1 MKLSQVAA
9 CVMVLAGVSSAASA
23 QTGTAR
29 GKVVD
34 QEGEPVAEAV
44 INIESVDGLP
54 TRFEITTDEDGEFRQ
69 VGLRPGKY
77 RFTVTLEGYRA
88 TYVEYGIGLGD
99 PTELP
104 DIALPKAGE
113 GDSERAQVNALFQ
126 EAIGL
131 AGAGTFDEA
140 QAKLE
145 EAIALRPRFPEAYYN
160 LGYIHIQREEWDE
173 AETAL
178 KKAIELRGGYNEA
191 RMALSSVYQ
200 RTGRDKEAEALIEES
215 AAGGGEDA
223 RVYFNL
229 GVMKFNAGDTAAAV
243 KAFTRAAELAPD
255 NPEALY
261 YLGTLAVQEG
271 RTEDAVRHLEDYLSR
286 SPKNEQNVATAKG
299 LLQAFKP

>member
-1 MKLSQVAA
+1 MKLSRVVAQV
-9 CVMVLAGVSSAASA
+9 VVIAGIASGAWA

-34 QEGEPVAEAV
+34 KSGEPVAGATIV
-44 INIESVDGLP
+44 IESQDGLP
-54 TRFEITTDEDGEFRQ
+54 ARFEISTDEDGEFRQ

-77 RFTVTLEGYRA
+77 RFTVTLEGYRT
-88 TYVEYGIGLGD
+88 TYVDYGIGLGD
-99 PTELP
+99 QTQLP
-104 DIALPKAGE
+104 DIALPDAGA
-113 GDSERAQVNALFQ
+113 GDPARAQVNALFQ
-126 EAIGL
+126 EAIQL
-131 AGAGTFDEA
+131 AEAGTFDGAE
-140 QAKLE
+140 AKLE
-145 EAIALRPRFPEAYYN
+145 EAIALRPEFPEAYYN
-160 LGYIHIQREEWDE
+160 LGYIHIQRQEWAE
-173 AETAL
+173 AEAAL
-178 KKAIELRGGYNEA
+178 KKAIELREGYNEA

-200 RTGRDKEAEALIEES
+200 KTGRNAEAEALIEES

-243 KAFTRAAELAPD
+243 EAFTKAAELNPD

-271 RTEDAVRHLEDYLSR
+271 RTDDAIRHLEDYLSK

-299 LLQAFKP
+299 LLQALKP